1 MTHAPD
7 ANDEKGLTKTPKNN
21 RKTQIF
27 NKCTRRKNA
36 MKNNAESRFPCSV
49 IKNSLMRQILIP
61 VSSSKKQ
68 SKNRT
73 TMSGAP
79 NPNHHGLVKKKLSRL
94 DLSWQSKNRTT
105 MSGAPN
111 PNHQGLVKKKLSR
124 LDLSWLPD
132 VELARRK
139 SIVAHEHEKLI
150 HLKPPSLA
158 KATRCP
164 LPGLGLP

>member
-49 IKNSLMRQILIP
+49 IKNALMRQILIP

-79 NPNHHGLVKKKLSRL
+79 NPNHH
-94 DLSWQSKNRTT
+94 
-105 MSGAPN
+105 
-111 PNHQGLVKKKLSR
+111 GLVKKKLSR

>member
-49 IKNSLMRQILIP
+49 IKNALMRQILIP
-61 VSSSKKQ
+61 VSSSKK
-68 SKNRT
+68 
-73 TMSGAP
+73 
-79 NPNHHGLVKKKLSRL
+79 
-94 DLSWQSKNRTT
+94 QSKNRTT